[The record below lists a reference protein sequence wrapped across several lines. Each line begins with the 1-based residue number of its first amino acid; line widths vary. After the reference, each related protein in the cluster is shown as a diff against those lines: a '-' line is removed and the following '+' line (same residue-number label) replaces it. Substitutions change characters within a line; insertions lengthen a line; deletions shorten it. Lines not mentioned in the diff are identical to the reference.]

1 MHPETRLT
9 TMYRKLFNFAV
20 TVLTILTAN
29 LLTAYIS
36 EQLIS
41 HKWEVKPLRFT
52 VISMGIIAVVFY
64 PLFMKMEDWT
74 NSFSKK
80 FIKAGHNLA
89 GKYLGLVLMFATGLL
104 ILLYFYAKMWYN
116 INIFRMILNGGF
128 FSSF

>member
-1 MHPETRLT
+1 
-9 TMYRKLFNFAV
+9 MYRKLFNFAV

-89 GKYLGLVLMFATGLL
+89 GK
-104 ILLYFYAKMWYN
+104 
-116 INIFRMILNGGF
+116 
-128 FSSF
+128 